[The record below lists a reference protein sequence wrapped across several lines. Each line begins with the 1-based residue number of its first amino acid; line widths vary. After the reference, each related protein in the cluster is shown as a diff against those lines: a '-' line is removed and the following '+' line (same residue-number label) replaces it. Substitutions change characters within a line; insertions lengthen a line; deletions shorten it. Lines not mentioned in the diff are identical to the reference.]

1 MDAQISGMYLAHSKS
16 YIGKHGKDVAITL
29 VVVLAA
35 FTFMVGTSY
44 TAVVKQAKAN
54 WEQNKCNPIY
64 MPFAGVI
71 MPIPGQSFATTTAQ
85 NFDYCV
91 QQDLSSFMS
100 ILLMPLEYV
109 AFLILT
115 SLDLLINIVV
125 LTMTLIAK
133 LKGLIGGNSA
143 SLFDK
148 LAKIAVPMTLTV
160 AKIRDALAKVNATV
174 MTAVFTTLTVYEM
187 IVSGVL
193 SILTI
198 TVNLL
203 LAVVSVI
210 VVMFVIAMVLMV
222 TPAFPIG
229 IAMFS
234 VASTAVIAVVIP
246 TVIIYALLRIFVQE
260 TFGKTAVQPPSVP
273 RVPKKKKKK

>member
-16 YIGKHGKDVAITL
+16 YIGKHGKDVAITM

-44 TAVVKQAKAN
+44 SAVVMQAKAN

-71 MPIPGQSFATTTAQ
+71 MPIPGQSFAKTTGQ

-109 AFLILT
+109 AFLVLT
-115 SLDLLINIVV
+115 SLDLLINIVL
-125 LTMTLIAK
+125 LTMKLIAY
-133 LKGLIGGNSA
+133 LKSLIGGNSV
-143 SLFDK
+143 SLYDK
-148 LAKIAVPMTLTV
+148 LAKMVIPITLMI
-160 AKIRDALAKVNATV
+160 AKIRDALARVNATV

-187 IVSGVL
+187 VISGVL

-198 TVNLL
+198 MVNLL
-203 LAVVSVI
+203 LAVVAVI
-210 VVMFVIAMVLMV
+210 VVMFVVSMVLMV
-222 TPAFPIG
+222 TPAFPLG
-229 IAMFS
+229 VAMFS
-234 VASTAVIAVVIP
+234 VASVAVIAVIIP
-246 TVIIYALLRIFVQE
+246 TVIIYVLLRVFVQE
-260 TFGKTAVQPPSVP
+260 TFGKSAAESPAVP
-273 RVPKKKKKK
+273 RAKRKR